1 MKEADAPP
9 SVSFKR
15 LRATN
20 SDVSGVGK
28 VNGKVV
34 LIEKFTEIACF
45 YLHLCAATTQIRDV
59 IASCSPVI
67 PLYAGHV
74 HSTDSLLLGLI
85 HSPTQEGTVW
95 LPCLAFHKRRSKTAK
110 VLTAALPL
118 CQASGRQWKEAG
130 QRAGTLKSQ
139 NVSSSWNEKMRIK
152 AETKIFRENRAQ
164 AIATRKAK
172 LQVRVPLNSCT
183 NAWL

>member
-1 MKEADAPP
+1 MCCHYSNTRCHCFMLTSHTLVCWPCP
-9 SVSFKR
+9 SERLTITCFDSFPNAR
-15 LRATN
+15 
-20 SDVSGVGK
+20 S
-28 VNGKVV
+28 
-34 LIEKFTEIACF
+34 
-45 YLHLCAATTQIRDV
+45 
-59 IASCSPVI
+59 
-67 PLYAGHV
+67 
-74 HSTDSLLLGLI
+74 
-85 HSPTQEGTVW
+85 TVW
-95 LPCLAFHKRRSKTAK
+95 LPCLAFHKCRSTSGK

-172 LQVRVPLNSCT
+172 LQVRVPLQNSCT
-183 NAWL
+183 NAWLGFCQGKAACALMTVGTLRYVLSQSAWQLCAC